1 MLAYSQS
8 AASHLKY
15 NLHSTATAKKSS
27 SHTGISPKQI
37 YQRSTQDAKSAV
49 NVNTAAQ
56 VKEKVRCSIPATSES
71 KIDDQFVEMLNNDP
85 FLQSDDKLKSE
96 EHTYLDVCGASQ
108 KDDDIV
114 DHKSVSSDMNVWCS
128 F

>member
-1 MLAYSQS
+1 MSPTL
-8 AASHLKY
+8 HL
-15 NLHSTATAKKSS
+15 NTTAKKSS

-49 NVNTAAQ
+49 NVNVNTTAQ
-56 VKEKVRCSIPATSES
+56 VKEKAPCSIPATSES

-108 KDDDIV
+108 KCDPW
-114 DHKSVSSDMNVWCS
+114 SQVSEFWHQNECMMQSLA
-128 F
+128 